1 LNAFDFNHS
10 LALAFNSGETYQD
23 DNLRGGHLKE
33 NQTSE
38 KLEYNTELI
47 LQDESAADD
56 HLQLIVNGINN
67 ILEDTDKKEERGK
80 INHY

>member
-1 LNAFDFNHS
+1 
-10 LALAFNSGETYQD
+10 
-23 DNLRGGHLKE
+23 LKE
-33 NQTSE
+33 NQISE
-38 KLEYNTELI
+38 KLEDNTELI